1 MRDERLGFVPEEI
14 RPLLRGI
21 VQETIAEIL
30 GVSLTELSS
39 PAGREALR
47 TFVTDQLK
55 EWFTPEFLSLI
66 SEGHSLLSD
75 RAILKHM
82 EKGNVVIEPF
92 KRENLGTASY
102 DISLG
107 RYFYREQ
114 RPRPGV
120 RRIFNPYN
128 QRHVE
133 RVWGDY
139 QEAVKAKELMSR
151 YGPLEEWDGIS
162 PDDEVIL
169 LGPHETILA
178 HTEEFIGGT
187 GGVVTTM
194 MKARSSFGR
203 VFIEIAKCAGWGDV
217 GYTNRW
223 TMEITNNS
231 QYYPI
236 PLVVGRRIG
245 QMAFFE
251 VDPILEMGKDYVA
264 TGHYQP
270 TANIE
275 DLERLWRPGMMLPR
289 LPYDREA
296 RKVRGEI

>member
-1 MRDERLGFVPEEI
+1 MREERLGFVPEEI
-14 RPLLRGI
+14 RPLLREI
-21 VQETIAEIL
+21 VQETIAGIL
-30 GVSLTELSS
+30 GVSLTELNS

-47 TFVTDQLK
+47 AFVFDQLK
-55 EWFTPEFLSLI
+55 EWFTPEFLSLL

-75 RAILKHM
+75 RAIVKHM

-107 RYFYREQ
+107 EYFYREQ
-114 RPRPGV
+114 RPIPGV
-120 RRIFNPYN
+120 RRLFNPYN

-133 RVWGDY
+133 LVWGEV
-139 QEAVKAKELMSR
+139 QEAILAQEVMSDFEPI
-151 YGPLEEWDGIS
+151 GGWDGIS
-162 PDDEVIL
+162 PDDRVIL
-169 LGPHETILA
+169 IEPHETILA
-178 HTEEFIGGT
+178 HTEEFIGGA

-231 QYYPI
+231 QHYPI

-251 VDPILEMGKDYVA
+251 VDPILGMDYVQ

-270 TANIE
+270 TSDIE
-275 DLERLWRPGMMLPR
+275 ELKRTWKPEMMLPR
-289 LPYDREA
+289 LPHDREA
-296 RKVRGEI
+296 KKARGEI